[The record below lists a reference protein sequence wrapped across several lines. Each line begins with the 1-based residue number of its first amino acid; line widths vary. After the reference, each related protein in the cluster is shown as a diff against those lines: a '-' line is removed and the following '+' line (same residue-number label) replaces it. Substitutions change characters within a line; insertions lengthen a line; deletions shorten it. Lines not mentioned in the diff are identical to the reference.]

1 MMTAEFPASEAVTAH
16 PEPAQ
21 FLPPVIRL
29 LVADDDESVLQVTQ
43 LILSRFRYQGRQLD
57 ILQAR
62 SAAEVRRYLQ
72 EYPDIAVLL
81 LDVVMESDDA
91 GLQLVDYIRHQLG
104 NHRMRILLRT
114 GQAGYAPERQVV
126 QDYDIN
132 DYLLKSE
139 VTQSRLWLS
148 LTTAIRGYSDILRAE
163 WLAGQVGDAQR
174 QQQQAQQASLAKTRF
189 LAHMSHEIRTP
200 LNGIAGIVELL
211 SQTALD
217 SEQASLVMDL
227 RAASE
232 AMLGVVNDVL
242 DVAKIEAGKLELHQ
256 QDFSLADLLRA
267 VAAVFSA
274 SMRLKQIDFQQ
285 YWPDTADLWLHGD
298 RQRLQ
303 QILINYL
310 SNALKFTPAG
320 GRVTLR
326 VSCRP
331 EGPVCVLRAEVDD
344 TGPGISAQRLPDI
357 FNAFEQE
364 SAATSLQFGGT
375 GLGLNLCRSLAEL
388 MQGEVGVQSE
398 PGKGSCFWLQ
408 LPLPLASAPE
418 PTLTVLAAE
427 SGPRLQGMRL
437 ALCEDD
443 ATSRKVM
450 QRMLERQGARVLLY
464 ENGQQL
470 LDDDAFASCEAIILD
485 YHMPVLDGLTTAA
498 ALRQSGFRGPLLA
511 LTAAA
516 TEDERQHCLAAGMDR
531 VMSKPVEWSLLID
544 WLQECRNTP
553 AS

>member
-1 MMTAEFPASEAVTAH
+1 MLSDFSAAVSA

-21 FLPPVIRL
+21 YLPAVIRL
-29 LVADDDESVLQVTQ
+29 LVADDDESVLQVTR
-43 LILSRFRYQGRQLD
+43 LILSRFQYQGQRLE
-57 ILQAR
+57 ILEAR
-62 SAAEVRRYLQ
+62 SAAEVRQQLQ
-72 EYPDIAVLL
+72 DNPDIAILL

-148 LTTAIRGYSDILRAE
+148 LTTAIRGYNDILRAE
-163 WLAGQVGDAQR
+163 WLAREVGDAQR
-174 QQQQAQQASLAKTRF
+174 QQQQALQASLAKTRF

-211 SQTALD
+211 SQTALN
-217 SEQASLVMDL
+217 SEQADLVKDL

-242 DVAKIEAGKLELHQ
+242 DVAKIEAGKLELHP
-256 QDFSLADLLRA
+256 QDFALAGLLQS
-267 VAAVFSA
+267 VTAVFA
-274 SMRLKQIDFQQ
+274 AAMRLKQIDFQQ
-285 YWPDTADLWLHGD
+285 DCQAVSSLWLHGD

-310 SNALKFTPAG
+310 SNALKFTPPG
-320 GRVTLR
+320 GRIRLGVNGRQDGNGWLLR
-326 VSCRP
+326 M
-331 EGPVCVLRAEVDD
+331 EVAD
-344 TGPGISAQRLPDI
+344 TGPGISAERLPDI

-375 GLGLNLCRSLAEL
+375 GLGLNLCRSLAGL
-388 MQGEVGVQSE
+388 MQGEVGVDSE
-398 PGKGSCFWLQ
+398 PGQGSRFWLQ
-408 LPLPLASAPE
+408 LWLPLAVAPE
-418 PTLTVLAAE
+418 STTVATVAL
-427 SGPRLQGMRL
+427 SGLNLQGMCL

-470 LDDDAFASCEAIILD
+470 LDDDAFASCDAIILD
-485 YHMPVLDGLTTAA
+485 YHMPVLDGLETAA
-498 ALRQSGFRGPLLA
+498 ALRQAGFSGPLLA

-516 TEDERQHCLAAGMDR
+516 TEEERQRCLAAGMDR
-531 VMSKPVEWSLLID
+531 VMSKPVEWPAFIQ
-544 WLQECRNTP
+544 WLQECRNSP
-553 AS
+553 AP

>member
-1 MMTAEFPASEAVTAH
+1 MLSDFSAAVSA

-21 FLPPVIRL
+21 YLPAVIRL
-29 LVADDDESVLQVTQ
+29 LVADDDESVLQVTR
-43 LILSRFRYQGRQLD
+43 LILSRFQYQGRRLE
-57 ILQAR
+57 ILEAR
-62 SAAEVRRYLQ
+62 SAAEVRQQLQ
-72 EYPDIAVLL
+72 DHPDIAILL

-91 GLQLVDYIRHQLG
+91 GLQLVDYIRHQLS

-148 LTTAIRGYSDILRAE
+148 LTTAIRGYNDILRAE
-163 WLAGQVGDAQR
+163 WLAREVGDAQR
-174 QQQQAQQASLAKTRF
+174 QQQQALQASLAKTRF

-217 SEQASLVMDL
+217 SEQADLVNDL

-232 AMLGVVNDVL
+232 TMLGVVNDVL
-242 DVAKIEAGKLELHQ
+242 DVAKIEAGKLELYP
-256 QDFSLADLLRA
+256 QDFALAGVLQS
-267 VAAVFSA
+267 VTAVFA
-274 SMRLKQIDFQQ
+274 AAMRLKQIDFQQ
-285 YWPDTADLWLHGD
+285 DWDEVSRLWLRGD

-310 SNALKFTPAG
+310 SNALKFTPPG
-320 GRVTLR
+320 GCIRLR
-326 VSCRP
+326 VNGRQD
-331 EGPVCVLRAEVDD
+331 GNGWLLRMDITD
-344 TGPGISAQRLPDI
+344 TGPGISAERLPDI

-388 MQGEVGVQSE
+388 MQGEVGVHSE
-398 PGKGSCFWLQ
+398 PGQGSCFWLQ
-408 LPLPLASAPE
+408 LWLPLAVAPE
-418 PTLTVLAAE
+418 STTVATVAL
-427 SGPRLQGMRL
+427 SGLNLQGMCL

-470 LDDDAFASCEAIILD
+470 LDDGAFASCDAIILD
-485 YHMPVLDGLTTAA
+485 YHMPVLDGLSTASL
-498 ALRQSGFRGPLLA
+498 LRQSGFSGPLLA

-516 TEDERQHCLAAGMDR
+516 TEEERQHCLAAGMDQ
-531 VMSKPVEWSLLID
+531 VMSKPVEWPAFIQ
-544 WLQECRNTP
+544 WLQACRSKP

>member
-1 MMTAEFPASEAVTAH
+1 MASVFTPSESIPAQ
-16 PEPAQ
+16 PESAQ
-21 FLPPVIRL
+21 FLPAVIRL

-43 LILSRFRYQGRQLD
+43 LILSRFRYQGRRLE

-62 SAAEVRRYLQ
+62 SAAEVRDYLQ
-72 EYPDIAVLL
+72 QYPDIAVLL

-91 GLQLVDYIRHQLG
+91 GLLLVDHIRHQLG

-163 WLAGQVGDAQR
+163 MLARQVGDAQR

-200 LNGIAGIVELL
+200 LNGIAGIVELI
-211 SQTALD
+211 SQTDLSA
-217 SEQASLVMDL
+217 EQAELVQDL

-242 DVAKIEAGKLELHQ
+242 DVAKIEAGKLELHR
-256 QDFSLADLLRA
+256 QDFALAGLLQS
-267 VAAVFSA
+267 VTAVFA
-274 SMRLKQIDFQQ
+274 AAMRLKQIDFQQ
-285 YWPDTADLWLHGD
+285 QCDEVGTLWLHGD

-326 VSCRP
+326 VSGRRQDQTLL
-331 EGPVCVLRAEVDD
+331 LRMVVED
-344 TGPGISAQRLPDI
+344 TGPGISAERLPDM

-388 MQGEVGVQSE
+388 MRGEVGVHSE
-398 PGKGSCFWLQ
+398 PEQGSCFWLQ
-408 LPLPLASAPE
+408 VPLPVVPAPLADVSQPVSV
-418 PTLTVLAAE
+418 P
-427 SGPRLQGMRL
+427 LQGLHGIRL

-450 QRMLERQGARVLLY
+450 QRMLERQGAEVLLY
-464 ENGQQL
+464 EHGQRL
-470 LDDDAFASCEAIILD
+470 LDANAYSGCDAIILD
-485 YHMPVLDGLTTAA
+485 YHMPVLDGLATASL
-498 ALRQSGFRGPLLA
+498 LRQSGFSGPLLA

-516 TEDERQHCLAAGMDR
+516 TEEERQRCLDAGMDR
-531 VMSKPVEWSLLID
+531 VMSKPVEWPAFIR
-544 WLQECRNTP
+544 WLQTCRSKP

>member
-1 MMTAEFPASEAVTAH
+1 MLSDFSAAVSA

-21 FLPPVIRL
+21 YLPAVIRL
-29 LVADDDESVLQVTQ
+29 LVADDDESVLQVTR
-43 LILSRFRYQGRQLD
+43 LILSRFQYQGRCLE
-57 ILQAR
+57 ILEAR
-62 SAAEVRRYLQ
+62 SAAEVRQQLQ
-72 EYPDIAVLL
+72 DHPDIAILL

-91 GLQLVDYIRHQLG
+91 GLQLVDYIRHQLS

-148 LTTAIRGYSDILRAE
+148 LTTAIRGYNDILRAE
-163 WLAGQVGDAQR
+163 WLAREVGDAQR
-174 QQQQAQQASLAKTRF
+174 QQQQALQASLAKTRF

-217 SEQASLVMDL
+217 SEQAGLVKDL

-242 DVAKIEAGKLELHQ
+242 DVAKIEAGKLELHP
-256 QDFSLADLLRA
+256 QDFALAGLLQS
-267 VAAVFSA
+267 VTAVFA
-274 SMRLKQIDFQQ
+274 AAMRLKQIDFQQ
-285 YWPDTADLWLHGD
+285 DWHEVSCLWLRGD

-310 SNALKFTPAG
+310 SNALKFTPSG
-320 GRVTLR
+320 GCIRLR
-326 VSCRP
+326 VNGRQD
-331 EGPVCVLRAEVDD
+331 GNGWLLRVEVTD
-344 TGPGISAQRLPDI
+344 TGPGIGAERLPDM

-388 MQGEVGVQSE
+388 MQGEVGVHSE
-398 PGKGSCFWLQ
+398 PGQGSCFWLQ
-408 LPLPLASAPE
+408 LWLPSAVAPE
-418 PTLTVLAAE
+418 STTLATVTL
-427 SGPRLQGMRL
+427 SGLNLQGMCL

-470 LDDDAFASCEAIILD
+470 LDDDAFSSCDAIILD
-485 YHMPVLDGLTTAA
+485 YHMPVLDGLATASQ
-498 ALRQSGFRGPLLA
+498 LRQSGFSGPLLA

-516 TEDERQHCLAAGMDR
+516 TEEERQHCLAAGMDQ
-531 VMSKPVEWSLLID
+531 VMSKPVEWPAFIR
-544 WLQECRNTP
+544 WLQACRSKP

>member
-1 MMTAEFPASEAVTAH
+1 MLSDFSAAVSA

-21 FLPPVIRL
+21 YLPAVIRL
-29 LVADDDESVLQVTQ
+29 LVADDDESVLQVTR
-43 LILSRFRYQGRQLD
+43 LILSRFQYQGRRLE
-57 ILQAR
+57 ILEAR
-62 SAAEVRRYLQ
+62 SAAEVRQQLQ
-72 EYPDIAVLL
+72 DNPDIAILL

-91 GLQLVDYIRHQLG
+91 GLQLVDYIRHRLS

-148 LTTAIRGYSDILRAE
+148 LTTAIRGYNDILRAE
-163 WLAGQVGDAQR
+163 WLAREVGDAQR
-174 QQQQAQQASLAKTRF
+174 QQQQALQASLAKTRF

-217 SEQASLVMDL
+217 SEQAGLVKDL

-242 DVAKIEAGKLELHQ
+242 DVAKIEAGKLELHP
-256 QDFSLADLLRA
+256 QDFALAGLLQS
-267 VAAVFSA
+267 VTAVFA
-274 SMRLKQIDFQQ
+274 AAMRLKQIDFQQ
-285 YWPDTADLWLHGD
+285 DWHEVRCLWLRGD

-310 SNALKFTPAG
+310 SNALKFTPSG
-320 GRVTLR
+320 GCIRLR
-326 VSCRP
+326 VNGRQD
-331 EGPVCVLRAEVDD
+331 GNGWLLRVEVTD
-344 TGPGISAQRLPDI
+344 TGPGISAERLPDM

-388 MQGEVGVQSE
+388 MQGEVGVHSE
-398 PGKGSCFWLQ
+398 PGQGSCFWLQ
-408 LPLPLASAPE
+408 LWLPSAVAPESTTLASV
-418 PTLTVLAAE
+418 TL
-427 SGPRLQGMRL
+427 SGLNLQGMSL

-443 ATSRKVM
+443 ATSRQVM

-470 LDDDAFASCEAIILD
+470 LDDGAFSSCDAIILD
-485 YHMPVLDGLTTAA
+485 YHMPVLDGLATASL
-498 ALRQSGFRGPLLA
+498 LRQSGFSGPLLA

-516 TEDERQHCLAAGMDR
+516 TEEERQHCLAAGMDQ
-531 VMSKPVEWSLLID
+531 VMSKPVEWPAFIR
-544 WLQECRNTP
+544 WLQACRSKP